1 MSKITPEIDV
11 AIRQTLVATQF
22 WLHPSHHR
30 SQVVFTLS
38 LHEVSDYLA
47 FANQFETSM

>member
-1 MSKITPEIDV
+1 MPKITPEIGV
-11 AIRQTLVATQF
+11 ASRQTLVATQF
-22 WLHPSHHR
+22 WLYPSHHR

-47 FANQFETSM
+47 FAN